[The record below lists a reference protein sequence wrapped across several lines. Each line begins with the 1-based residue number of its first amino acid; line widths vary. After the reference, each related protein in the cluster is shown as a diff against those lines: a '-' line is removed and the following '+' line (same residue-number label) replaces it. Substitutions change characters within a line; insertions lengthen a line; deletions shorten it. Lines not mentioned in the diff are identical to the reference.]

1 MKPRQHG
8 IAGQFRGFGQT
19 LPGKIATAL
28 GLDPTQQAALDAVLT
43 AEQWQFPIHL
53 MPLQDCVSLVL
64 SVMRGTVAMQQL
76 AVTLRG
82 VGGPIDLVTI
92 TRTDG
97 LQAIQFKE
105 VYGDDRE
112 R

>member
-1 MKPRQHG
+1 
-8 IAGQFRGFGQT
+8 
-19 LPGKIATAL
+19 
-28 GLDPTQQAALDAVLT
+28 
-43 AEQWQFPIHL
+43 

-105 VYGDDRE
+105 VYGDVRDR
-112 R
+112 